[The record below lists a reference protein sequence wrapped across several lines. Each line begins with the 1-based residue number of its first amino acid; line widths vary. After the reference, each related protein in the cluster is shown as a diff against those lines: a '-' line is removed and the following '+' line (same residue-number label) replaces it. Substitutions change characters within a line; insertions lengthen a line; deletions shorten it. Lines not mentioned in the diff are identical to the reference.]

1 MMKVLE
7 QTVKMI
13 GGLDRGAMKEAGE
26 RLDRLIK
33 PPGSLGVLED
43 IAVQIAGIT
52 GRPRPQPADKAVIV
66 MAGDHGVVEEGVSVA
81 AQEVTAQM
89 LPAFVSGVSGIGVL
103 ARHAGARLV
112 VVDVGVAV
120 PVNCPGVLPKKV
132 RAGTANITLGP
143 AMTLNEAVKAVETG
157 IEVALAEIEK
167 GAGLLALGDMGIG
180 NTTASSA
187 VLAAIGRY
195 DAADVTGRGTLV
207 NDEVLW
213 RKERAVRRALEVN
226 RPDPSDGLDV
236 LAKVGGLEIGA
247 LAGVIL
253 AAAARRVPVLLDG
266 FITTAAALI
275 AQKLAPQC
283 RDFMIASHLSEERGH
298 RLMLELLGLSPVIH
312 LRMRLGEG
320 TGAALAMPLVDAAL
334 KLLNEMATFEEAR
347 VTLLDGEKILKE
359 NGGQ

>member
-1 MMKVLE
+1 MVKVLE
-7 QTVKMI
+7 QTVKAI
-13 GGLDRGAMKEAGE
+13 GGLDRGAMKKAGE
-26 RLDRLIK
+26 RLDGLIK
-33 PPGSLGVLED
+33 PPGSLGILED

-52 GRPRPQPADKAVIV
+52 GRSRPQLADKAVIV

-89 LPAFVSGVSGIGVL
+89 LPAFVKGVAGIGVL
-103 ARHAGARLV
+103 ARYTGARLV

-120 PVNCPGVLPKKV
+120 PVSYPGVLQKKV
-132 RAGTANITLGP
+132 KAGTANISLGP
-143 AMTLNEAVKAVETG
+143 AMTREEAVKAVETG
-157 IEVALAEIEK
+157 IEVAFEEMEK

-187 VLAAIGRY
+187 ILAAIGGY
-195 DAADVTGRGTLV
+195 DAALVTGRGTLV
-207 NDEVLW
+207 NDEVLM
-213 RKERAVRRALEVN
+213 RKERAVRRALEIN
-226 RPDPSDGLDV
+226 QPDPEDGLDV
-236 LAKVGGLEIGA
+236 LSKVGGLEIGA

-253 AAAARRVPVLLDG
+253 AAAARRVPVVLDG

-283 RDFMIASHLSEERGH
+283 RDYMIASHLSEERGH

-320 TGAALAMPLVDAAL
+320 TGAALAILLIEAAL

-347 VTLLDGEKILKE
+347 VTLLDGEKILKNNSE
-359 NGGQ
+359 Q